1 MKVKKSGT
9 NDPRTVISQG
19 VIGLAICVGGY
30 MMAVDPVSAK
40 LATAKAEEAALRA
53 QAREAE
59 ALRDIV
65 PQVTGASARA
75 KAEADRIHEAGR
87 LARNEQDLYATL
99 TSIANECNVRI
110 DQMSPVRIT
119 AKGAASGQVP
129 DPAAPGLNA
138 ATGYS
143 IDAAADYTDLTR
155 FLRRIRT
162 ELGFAIV
169 KTVRLTPTMD
179 TRVKTVQAYIETEH
193 FSFDAS
199 PVDLTAGP
207 GGAR

>member
-1 MKVKKSGT
+1 MKVKKAGA
-9 NDPRTVISQG
+9 NDPRSVISQG

-30 MMAVDPVSAK
+30 MMTVDPVNAR
-40 LATAKAEEAALRA
+40 LATAKAEEASLRA
-53 QAREAE
+53 QARDAE

-65 PQVTGASARA
+65 PQITAASARA

-87 LARNEQDLYATL
+87 LARNEQDLYAAL

-110 DQMSPVRIT
+110 DQMSPVKVAT
-119 AKGAASGQVP
+119 K
-129 DPAAPGLNA
+129 AAPGQAVDPNASGLNA
-138 ATGYS
+138 ATGYA

-162 ELGFAIV
+162 ELGYAVV

-179 TRVKTVQAYIETEH
+179 TRVKMVQAYIETEH
-193 FSFDAS
+193 YSFDAS
-199 PVDLTAGP
+199 PVDLSAST

>member
-1 MKVKKSGT
+1 MKVKKSGA

-30 MMAVDPVSAK
+30 MMAVDPVNAK
-40 LATAKAEEAALRA
+40 LATAKAEEAALRG
-53 QAREAE
+53 QARDAE

-65 PQVTGASARA
+65 PQITAASTRA
-75 KAEADRIHEAGR
+75 KAEAERIHEAGR

-110 DQMSPVRIT
+110 DQMSPVKVL
-119 AKGAASGQVP
+119 AKTGQVQDAGASGF
-129 DPAAPGLNA
+129 NA
-138 ATGYS
+138 ATGYT

-169 KTVRLTPTMD
+169 KSVRLTPTMD
-179 TRVKTVQAYIETEH
+179 TRVKMVQAYIETEH
-193 FSFDAS
+193 LSFDAS
-199 PVDLTAGP
+199 PVDLTAVP

>member
-1 MKVKKSGT
+1 MKVKKGNA

-40 LATAKAEEAALRA
+40 LAAAKAEESALRC
-53 QAREAE
+53 QTRDAE
-59 ALRDIV
+59 CLRDIV
-65 PQVTGASARA
+65 PQITAASARA
-75 KAEADRIHEAGR
+75 KAEADRIHEFGR
-87 LARNEQDLYATL
+87 LARNERDLYATL

-110 DQMSPVRIT
+110 DQMSPVRIA
-119 AKGAASGQVP
+119 AKAATPGQ
-129 DPAAPGLNA
+129 APEVATSGLNA
-138 ATGYS
+138 ATGYT

-162 ELGFAIV
+162 ELGYSIV

-193 FSFDAS
+193 LSFDAS
-199 PVDLTAGP
+199 PVDLSAP